1 MKRKSFTK
9 LVCIL
14 CMILVLSCLVMA
26 CEDTQENYALKDL
39 GTLYLEDGM
48 PDVKTLSSGEGASA
62 SSVQGTISW
71 GDQVAKVGTNE
82 YTYTFTTADGAIFEG
97 KVNLTFVQ
105 IESIAITTEPTK
117 KNYTDSETFD
127 KTGMVVTATYTGNV
141 TREVSA
147 YTVDKTALTV
157 DDTEVTATYLEKT
170 ATTAITVS
178 HSWDEGV
185 VTTKAT
191 TYKDGVTTFTCTHCN
206 ETKTEAIHNY
216 ATEFTLDVEA
226 TATTNGS
233 KSRHCTHSNCDAVTD
248 VTTIPAH
255 THVYD
260 TDFVYGKRTI
270 AFDNNG
276 TASKKVILAKVHY
289 CTAQEECISENI
301 EEVEN
306 GKYAT
311 SISEVE
317 TGLKKNNAY
326 VVLGKDITGG
336 TKEFLAIEASATE
349 DKSVTIDLNGHNLGI
364 MISIYSYKDSQEI
377 GHKIT
382 VTIKNGTIGTTTGK
396 TAATTRYPEG
406 RDISYGIMTNG
417 AQVDLTVENVTS
429 TGLYGGFYTNGSTS
443 GSTIS
448 FTNCNLKGLD
458 DTAGATYLAGGNTAT
473 FENCN
478 FEGGYGLYVKS
489 GTTTLTNCNVVA
501 RADYEV
507 PIYYNN
513 GAQGTGSGI
522 IVDSCQGYNSQ
533 LTFTMNGGSITTK
546 ENGGAYAFEQVVTKG
561 TNYSTSTLNNVTLTE
576 GAKVFAA
583 NESAVE
589 LTGTTVATKETQS
602 EVRVSTIADLMT
614 EIAKSHVTEVVVSQ
628 RLDVTEAMTIDLYGK
643 KVIIPSDVCD
653 VNGYKGGAFNVKG
666 NIAVTIINGTID
678 GTALTQTKGD
688 SDTYECDPII
698 ARDGATVTVN
708 NLAVTIDSA
717 TGACLYAFSGSKIIV
732 ESGTFTNKTTI
743 DYELAGTGIKA
754 LVVNQANVSDQLVEI
769 KGGTFVGY
777 NPANGDEAGLCT
789 TFIADGYEVTETST
803 GTFVVSQ
810 TVEPVE

>member
-39 GTLYLEDGM
+39 GTLYLEDGL

-82 YTYTFTTADGAIFEG
+82 YTYTFTTAEGAKFEG

-117 KNYTDSETFD
+117 KTYTDSETFD

-147 YTVDKTALTV
+147 YTVDKTSLTV
-157 DDTEVTATYLEKT
+157 DDKEVTATYLEKT

-178 HSWDEGV
+178 HTVDNNFEYEKRSETFD
-185 VTTKAT
+185 
-191 TYKDGVTTFTCTHCN
+191 KDG
-206 ETKTEAIHNY
+206 KTY
-216 ATEFTLDVEA
+216 TQ
-226 TATTNGS
+226 
-233 KSRHCTHSNCDAVTD
+233 
-248 VTTIPAH
+248 
-255 THVYD
+255 Y
-260 TDFVYGKRTI
+260 
-270 AFDNNG
+270 
-276 TASKKVILAKVHY
+276 ILAKVRK
-289 CTAQEECISENI
+289 CTKEGCTGEVVEK
-301 EEVEN
+301 VEN

-317 TGLKKNNAY
+317 SGLKKNNAY

-336 TKEFLAIEASATE
+336 TKEFLAIEASDTE

-364 MISIYSYKDSQEI
+364 MISIYSYKSSQEI

-396 TAATTRYPEG
+396 TAATTKYPEG
-406 RDISYGIMTNG
+406 RDIPYGIMTNG

-429 TGLYGGFYTNGSTS
+429 TGLFGGFYTNGSTS

-507 PIYYNN
+507 PTYYGS

-522 IVDSCQGYNSQ
+522 IVDSCQGYNPQ

-561 TNYSTSTLNNVTLTE
+561 TNYSSSILNNVTLAD

-628 RLDVTEAMTIDLYGK
+628 RLDVTAAMTIDLYGK

-653 VNGYKGGAFNVKG
+653 ANGYKGGAFNVKG
-666 NIAVTIINGTID
+666 NIAVTITNGTID
-678 GTALTQTKGD
+678 GTALTQTVGT

-708 NLAVTIDSA
+708 NLIVTIDSA

-743 DYELAGTGIKA
+743 GYELAGTGIKA

-810 TVEPVE
+810 TITPVE